1 MRYGEFPQFSR
12 MSAEELDTL
21 LLKARLSA
29 RDRTIARLRLIEREN
44 YADIAAEVAMD
55 RSAVSIRLRTVIA
68 PHIEKYM

>member
-12 MSAEELDTL
+12 MSAEELDIL

-29 RDRTIARLRLIEREN
+29 RDRTIARMRLIDREC

-55 RSAVSIRLRTVIA
+55 RSAVSDRLRHVIV
-68 PHIEKYM
+68 PYVEEHM

>member
-12 MSAEELDTL
+12 MSAEALDTL

-29 RDRTIARLRLIEREN
+29 RDRTIARLRLIDREN

-55 RSAVSIRLRTVIA
+55 RSAVSDRLRHVIV
-68 PHIEKYM
+68 PYIEEYM